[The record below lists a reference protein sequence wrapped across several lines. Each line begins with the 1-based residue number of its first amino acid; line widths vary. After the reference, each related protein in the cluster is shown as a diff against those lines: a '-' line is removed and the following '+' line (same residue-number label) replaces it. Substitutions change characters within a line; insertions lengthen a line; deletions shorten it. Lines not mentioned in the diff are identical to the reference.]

1 MKPLRWPLLWAAVW
15 SGLLLVLVVLSLAPP
30 PPSPDVPQGDK
41 WQHLLV
47 YASLAAVAVQIFRPG
62 RPLVLAAVLVVALG
76 AGLELAQ
83 GALTDDRMMDS
94 RDALAN
100 TVGVALGL
108 LTSRTRARDL
118 LLRALGDPAA
128 R

>member
-1 MKPLRWPLLWAAVW
+1 MKPLRWPSLWAAAW
-15 SGLLLVLVVLSLAPP
+15 AGLLLVVVVLSLAPP

-47 YASLAAVAVQIFRPG
+47 YAGLAAVAVQVFRPG

-83 GALTDDRMMDS
+83 GALTDDRMMDP

-118 LLRALGDPAA
+118 LLHALRDPAT

>member
-1 MKPLRWPLLWAAVW
+1 MKPLRWPWLWAGAWV
-15 SGLLLVLVVLSLAPP
+15 GLLLVVVALSLAPP

-47 YASLAAVAVQIFRPG
+47 YASLAAVAVQVFRPG
-62 RPLVLAAVLVVALG
+62 RALLLAALVVVALG

-83 GALTDDRMMDS
+83 GALTDDRMMDG

-100 TVGVALGL
+100 TIGVGLGL

>member
-1 MKPLRWPLLWAAVW
+1 MKPLRWPLLWAAAW
-15 SGLLLVLVVLSLAPP
+15 AGLLLLVVVLSLAPP

-47 YASLAAVAVQIFRPG
+47 YAGLAAVAVQLFRPG
-62 RPLVLAAVLVVALG
+62 RPLMVAAAVVVALG

-83 GALTDDRMMDS
+83 GMLTDDRMMDA

-108 LTSRTRARDL
+108 LTSRTRARDAL
-118 LLRALGDPAA
+118 LHALRDPAT